1 MDIQRLL
8 MVPNNYVI
16 IVAHILLYL
25 QYVYHYLQKG
35 LFWCKKD
42 NYKIFWILVQVS
54 KMDHF

>member
-16 IVAHILLYL
+16 IVGHILLYL
-25 QYVYHYLQKG
+25 QCIDDNLQKG
-35 LFWCKKD
+35 LFWCKKV